1 MTDMVLERG
10 ALAEGPAL
18 AKIKVREGRDG
29 IKLGLGRA
37 GVVAAVDLGASKV
50 ACFIMKPDGVRRGE
64 RTLTT
69 AGVGH
74 VQSSGVRGG
83 AIVDMDEAAHAI
95 GRAVERAEA
104 MAGVD
109 VSGVTVATTCGQLA
123 SHRVSAKIAL
133 GGRPISE
140 ADQARC
146 VAQAMN
152 GLKLA
157 RRQAIHLQP
166 IGWIVDGQRHVQDP
180 KAMFGRNLGLEMLV
194 VSMNDGV
201 FQTLAHCVE
210 RAHLQFEGAVASP
223 FASSLAALE
232 PDEMELG
239 SICIDMGGGSTSVAV
254 YSGGSLVH
262 IDSLNV
268 GGAHVTQDIARGLS
282 TSMIGAERIK
292 TLHGSA
298 IASANEDREMIEA
311 PPRGDDPGAGPV
323 TAPRSML
330 KGIIAPRVEETLE
343 LLKDRLK
350 ASGALVDPGA
360 SVVLIGGASQLA
372 GVREVAVRVFD
383 RPVRLGRP
391 KRIPH
396 LADSAAGP
404 GFCAAAGVLQR
415 AAFGPKEAGPKRPG
429 GGVRA
434 PHPIDPSANVVAKA
448 AAWLRD
454 NL

>member
-10 ALAEGPAL
+10 ALTDGAPT
-18 AKIKVREGRDG
+18 AKTRAREGRDG
-29 IKLGLGRA
+29 LKLGLGRP

-50 ACFIMKPDGVRRGE
+50 ACFIMKPEGVRRSD

-109 VSGVTVATTCGQLA
+109 VQGVTVTTTCGQLA
-123 SHRVSAKIAL
+123 SHRVSAKVAL

-180 KAMFGRNLGLEMLV
+180 KAMFGRTLGLEMLV

-201 FQTLAHCVE
+201 FQTLAPLR
-210 RAHLQFEGAVASP
+210 RAPRTSSSKARWLLPSPRRSRRSSRTRWNWARSASTW
-223 FASSLAALE
+223 AAA
-232 PDEMELG
+232 
-239 SICIDMGGGSTSVAV
+239 STSVAV
-254 YSGGSLVH
+254 YSRRG
-262 IDSLNV
+262 V
-268 GGAHVTQDIARGLS
+268 GPYRQPQCRRRP
-282 TSMIGAERIK
+282 TS
-292 TLHGSA
+292 
-298 IASANEDREMIEA
+298 
-311 PPRGDDPGAGPV
+311 PRTSHADCR
-323 TAPRSML
+323 PR
-330 KGIIAPRVEETLE
+330 
-343 LLKDRLK
+343 
-350 ASGALVDPGA
+350 
-360 SVVLIGGASQLA
+360 
-372 GVREVAVRVFD
+372 
-383 RPVRLGRP
+383 
-391 KRIPH
+391 
-396 LADSAAGP
+396 
-404 GFCAAAGVLQR
+404 
-415 AAFGPKEAGPKRPG
+415 
-429 GGVRA
+429 
-434 PHPIDPSANVVAKA
+434 
-448 AAWLRD
+448 
-454 NL
+454 